1 MYLIYGKQ
9 KEEESYKMLNVASG
23 CFVDRKI
30 HASMFESKEKA
41 ERMCYELEKENEGF
55 FFESRKK

>member
-9 KEEESYKMLNVASG
+9 KNEEQYKMLNVNSG
-23 CFVDRKI
+23 AFVDRKI

-41 ERMCYELEKENEGF
+41 ERMCFELEKENEEY
-55 FFESRKK
+55 FFESRRK